1 MYSHALQSNPPTH
14 HCNYFKFVSEDDED
28 VTSRIRSN
36 STAAADITIED
47 LNDVGIR
54 FHYMENDYGRW
65 LQRMEYNIKKMVYF
79 IVFCIILYFMM

>member
-14 HCNYFKFVSEDDED
+14 LCNYFKFVSEDDED

-36 STAAADITIED
+36 STAAAGITIED
-47 LNDVGIR
+47 LNDVR
-54 FHYMENDYGRW
+54 MRLHDMENDYGRR
-65 LQRMEYNIKKMVYF
+65 LQRMENNMKMIEYF